1 MAAFREKCGSMTVE
15 IYDLDHGPAHCHISG
30 LPGGL
35 NARVD
40 LYTLEVTKPAGRPL
54 PPRMRRFLRDRHERM
69 LEAWDRVI
77 STDRSEDDGSD
88 D

>member
-1 MAAFREKCGSMTVE
+1 VAAFREKCGGMTVE
-15 IYDLDHGPAHCHISG
+15 IYDLDHGPAHCHVSG

-35 NARVD
+35 SARVD

-54 PPRMRRFLRDRHERM
+54 PPRMRRFLRDRHETM

>member
-1 MAAFREKCGSMTVE
+1 MTVE
-15 IYDLDHGPAHCHISG
+15 IYDLDHGPAHCHASG

-77 STDRSEDDGSD
+77 STDRSEDDVSD

>member
-1 MAAFREKCGSMTVE
+1 MAAFRERCGSMTME
-15 IYDLDHGPAHCHISG
+15 IYGS
-30 LPGGL
+30 L

>member
-1 MAAFREKCGSMTVE
+1 MAVYRDRCGNAVVE
-15 IYDLDHGPAHCHISG
+15 IHDVDHGPAHCHVFG

-35 NARVD
+35 GARVD
-40 LYTLEVTKPAGRPL
+40 LHTLEVTKPAGRRL
-54 PPRMRRFLRDRHERM
+54 PPRVRRFLRDRQEAM

-88 D
+88 H

>member
-1 MAAFREKCGSMTVE
+1 VATFRERCGSMTVE

-54 PPRMRRFLRDRHERM
+54 PPRMRRFLRGRRERM

-77 STDRSEDDGSD
+77 STDRSEDDGSND
-88 D
+88 